1 MQTSHRAILV
11 TLSSIICSLLSL
23 SAVHASAPGDLIK
36 IACPAG
42 SNASHPCRAVYYF
55 GADARRHAFPN
66 DKAYFTWYADF
77 NGVKTLTDAAMAAI
91 PLGGSVTYRPGI
103 KMVKFPSIDKVY
115 AIDLG
120 GQLRWVQTEEA
131 ATALYGATWNKNVDD
146 VSEAFFTDYRAGA
159 DIATSSAFNPTAARD
174 AAPSI
179 DADKGM
185 LYSRRNVVTSR
196 GTFDVSVTTLRKNR
210 AAMTTL
216 VAEPSDCGN
225 NCAAKSLADYAAANG
240 SGIGMHGTYFCP
252 PDYANCAGETYTFLW
267 PVYDAATGQ
276 MRNAGSLKVHEGPI
290 MAYATD
296 GRYFYFHR
304 TKDFGS
310 SVGGFESVNNAKL
323 AGAISNYPS
332 LVEDGTVI
340 VESESRLDDGM
351 RNVKATRGGVGYG
364 DESVYLVVARGA
376 TVVDLAYVMQALG
389 AKFAMNLDGGGS
401 AAMLYGGAYKVGPGR
416 LLPNAIVFK
425 MK

>member
-1 MQTSHRAILV
+1 MRRISAIAVISFL
-11 TLSSIICSLLSL
+11 ISLFSFLP
-23 SAVHASAPGDLIK
+23 AHASAPGDLIK

-42 SNASHPCRAVYYF
+42 SGASHPCRAVYYF
-55 GADARRHAFPN
+55 GADAKRHAFPN

-91 PLGGSVTYRPGI
+91 PLGGNVTYRPGI

-120 GQLRWVQTEEA
+120 GQLRWIQTEDA
-131 ATALYGATWNKNVDD
+131 AKTLYGNEWNKNVDD
-146 VSEAFFTDYRAGA
+146 VNEAFFTDYRSGA
-159 DIATSSAFNPTAARD
+159 DIVTASAFSPTAARD

-185 LYSRRNVVTSR
+185 VYVRKNVITSR
-196 GTFDVSVTTLRKNR
+196 GTFDVSVIILRKNR

-216 VAEPSDCGN
+216 VAEPSDCDNG
-225 NCAAKSLADYAAANG
+225 CAARPLADYASSNAA
-240 SGIGMHGTYFCP
+240 GIGLHGTYFCP
-252 PDYANCAGETYTFLW
+252 PDYANCAGQTYSFLW

-276 MRNAGSLKVHEGPI
+276 MRNASSLPVHEGPI
-290 MAYATD
+290 IAYATD
-296 GRYFYFHR
+296 GRYFFFHR
-304 TKDFGS
+304 TRDFGS
-310 SVGGFESVNNAKL
+310 SVAGFESVNHATL
-323 AGAISNYPS
+323 AGAMANYPS
-332 LVEDGTVI
+332 LVEGGNVI

-351 RNVKATRGGVGYG
+351 KTIKGTRGGIGYG
-364 DESVYLVVARGA
+364 DESVYLVVARSA
-376 TVVDLAYVMQALG
+376 TVVDLAYVMQTLG
-389 AKFAMNLDGGGS
+389 ATYAMNLDGGGS